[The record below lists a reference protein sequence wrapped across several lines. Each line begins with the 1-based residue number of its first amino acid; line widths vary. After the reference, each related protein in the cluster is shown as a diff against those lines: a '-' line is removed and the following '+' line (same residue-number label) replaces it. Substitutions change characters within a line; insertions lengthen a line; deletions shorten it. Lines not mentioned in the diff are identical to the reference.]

1 MLPDDPVKPSTAQEE
16 AFMEQLLKDSPAPVT
31 PTRRQSARKITRTPK
46 NQLYSAGNI
55 DLEKE
60 VTGWD
65 WEALSD
71 YVPTPEKPFNLPR
84 KAVPAE
90 DIALQAQI
98 APEYTP
104 DLCTR
109 CLVQTVEE
117 SWSNGVRE
125 KVRTPLST

>member
-1 MLPDDPVKPSTAQEE
+1 MA
-16 AFMEQLLKDSPAPVT
+16 VT
-31 PTRRQSARKITRTPK
+31 PTRRRTP
-46 NQLYSAGNI
+46 NRLYSAGDI

-71 YVPTPEKPFNLPR
+71 YVPTPEKPR
-84 KAVPAE
+84 KAVPAQGT
-90 DIALQAQI
+90 ALQAQI

-104 DLCTR
+104 DSCTR
-109 CLVQTVEE
+109 CLVKTVEE
-117 SWSNGVRE
+117 SWNNGVRE